1 MAEMQVTAF
10 TGLEPPNDV
19 PVVRAVRRAEW
30 IAENLE
36 GLRSL
41 LEPSAAKLGE
51 AVAKAQGAQMPEGA
65 PEGAIQM
72 LRQLSPLLLGAQV
85 GSVLGALAQQV
96 LGQYDVAV
104 PRPAGAGALLFVVP
118 NIAAFEKDWSLD
130 PTEFRTWIA
139 VHEVTHRFEFSRP
152 WALPRFRELLEDFL
166 STLEL
171 DVEGLQRR
179 FETLDPSNPE
189 AMQELFAG
197 EEGLFGTVLDAEQR
211 LKLGRIQAFMAAAE
225 GYGDHVMH
233 GVGRALLPDVRT
245 HRGGHAPLPR
255 DRAGRPGVRA
265 APRHRDE
272 ARAVPAGKDVLRHR
286 GRAHRRGH
294 ARADV
299 GLGRGDALA
308 ARDRRASPVARA
320 HRLRRRER
328 TSARVAAPERV
339 GYPSGPMAKGELVF
353 ANAVDRRIW
362 DAQGERGPAG
372 IYLAGAPGRALPF
385 TLYRAWKVVNGLVTE
400 EIRFIDPSGRTV
412 HRWGP
417 EVRRMRGTMD
427 LTVETDVIE
436 DAVFQATGTHLVSFI
451 DRRGDRRRDR
461 GARLRAAG
469 ADEARQGDRGRPEE
483 VRRDLGRAGARRR
496 ASRGP
501 GLVRLQERQDLRAL
515 PARAGAPGA
524 DPAGPAV
531 GRTSSS

>member
-1 MAEMQVTAF
+1 MGQSVASAPYYPGSMSDPQEPNPFGVPLGDIWNDVPLFREIQRVLLSSSGPVNWELARQVGIAAASWGKDDPTPSDGDRHAFEEAVRVAEMQVTAF
-10 TGLEPPNDV
+10 TGLEPPNDL
-19 PVVRAVRRAEW
+19 PVVKAVRRAEW

-65 PEGAIQM
+65 PEGAMQM

-189 AMQELFAG
+189 AMQELFQG

-233 GVGRALLPDVRT
+233 GVGRTLFPTYGRIEEAMRRYRETEHADPVFERLL
-245 HRGGHAPLPR
+245 GI
-255 DRAGRPGVRA
+255 
-265 APRHRDE
+265 E
-272 ARAVPAGKDVLRHR
+272 MK
-286 GRAHRRGH
+286 
-294 ARADV
+294 
-299 GLGRGDALA
+299 
-308 ARDRRASPVARA
+308 
-320 HRLRRRER
+320 RE
-328 TSARVAAPERV
+328 
-339 GYPSGPMAKGELVF
+339 
-353 ANAVDRRIW
+353 
-362 DAQGERGPAG
+362 Q
-372 IYLAGAPGRALPF
+372 
-385 TLYRAWKVVNGLVTE
+385 YRQ
-400 EIRFIDPSGRTV
+400 GRTFCDTAAELTDEPTLA
-412 HRWGP
+412 RMWDSAEAMPSLP
-417 EVRRMRGTMD
+417 E
-427 LTVETDVIE
+427 
-436 DAVFQATGTHLVSFI
+436 I
-451 DRRGDRRRDR
+451 DESRLWL
-461 GARLRAAG
+461 ARTA
-469 ADEARQGDRGRPEE
+469 
-483 VRRDLGRAGARRR
+483 
-496 ASRGP
+496 
-501 GLVRLQERQDLRAL
+501 
-515 PARAGAPGA
+515 
-524 DPAGPAV
+524 
-531 GRTSSS
+531 